1 MACLCFIL
9 LTQILSALRK
19 HAKRVFGFKQVLD
32 SLEDYLKS
40 CIDDILEK
48 DFKRY
53 LDKKY
58 IKMGDVEKI
67 RKDIQPEFS
76 MW

>member
-1 MACLCFIL
+1 MLI
-9 LTQILSALRK
+9 TRYI
-19 HAKRVFGFKQVLD
+19 RVFWFKQVLD

-48 DFKRY
+48 DFKKY

-67 RKDIQPEFS
+67 RKDIQAEFL
-76 MW
+76 M